1 MKITAGIVVGLALV
15 LSLAQA
21 GHAQDESAGAQ
32 AETTDEAQT
41 PDARIEGA
49 LATALEAGIPVSLLE
64 SKIAEGKAKG
74 VAMDHIA
81 AAVEARMNGLMQA
94 SRALKEAQIESVTEA
109 DLAVA
114 ADAIQAGVNASTV
127 LEMARSAPGERRA
140 VAIAVLADLVQL
152 GLASESAL
160 ARVNAAIAKGPSAL
174 ANLRAKAAAS
184 LRARGPGTGVDIG
197 VGLGLGVG
205 RDKPDN

>member
-1 MKITAGIVVGLALV
+1 MNITAAVVGVTLA

-21 GHAQDESAGAQ
+21 GHAQDATAGRQ
-32 AETTDEAQT
+32 EKPTGEAQT
-41 PDARIEGA
+41 PDARIETA

-74 VAMDHIA
+74 VSMDRIA

-94 SRALKEAQIESVTEA
+94 SRILEEARVESVTNA

-114 ADAIQAGVNASTV
+114 ADALQTGVNASTV

-152 GLASESAL
+152 GLASESAM
-160 ARVNAAIAKGPSAL
+160 ARVNAALAAGPRAL
-174 ANLRAKAAAS
+174 ANLRAEAAAS
-184 LRARGPGTGVDIG
+184 LRARGPGAGIDTGIG
-197 VGLGLGVG
+197 VGIGIGG
-205 RDKPDN
+205 GKTKN

>member
-1 MKITAGIVVGLALV
+1 MRIIAGTVVGLTLV
-15 LSLAQA
+15 LSLTQA
-21 GHAQDESAGAQ
+21 GHAQDESVAAQ
-32 AETTDEAQT
+32 SETTDEAEL
-41 PDARIEGA
+41 PEARLEAA

-74 VAMDHIA
+74 VAMDRIA

-94 SRALKEAQIESVTEA
+94 SRALKHARIESVTEA
-109 DLAVA
+109 DLSVA

-152 GLASESAL
+152 GLASESAM
-160 ARVNAAIAKGPSAL
+160 ARVNAAIAKGPGAL

-184 LRARGPGTGVDIG
+184 LRAGGPGAGVDIG
-197 VGLGLGVG
+197 AGLGLGVG
-205 RDKPDN
+205 RDKTDY